1 MKESVIS
8 RLDVIKRTK
17 TMMGIAIVY
26 SLITFACLVGI
37 VVKTPILVEVILV
50 LAAFFLLLHYRRML
64 SYFKDIILLRIR
76 VFEGNVRKLVYG
88 VDYEGK
94 VRPVDYD
101 IYELVLNNGETLR
114 FPCEHKIFN
123 ICKDSRA
130 RFFFLESTLDIIKAE
145 LILNH

>member
-8 RLDVIKRTK
+8 RLDVIRRTK

-37 VVKTPILVEVILV
+37 VVKTPIFVEIVLV

-64 SYFKDIILLRIR
+64 SYFKDIVMLRIR

-88 VDYEGK
+88 IDYEGK
-94 VRPVDYD
+94 VCPVDYD
-101 IYELVLNNGETLR
+101 IYELVLNDGEKLR

-123 ICKDSRA
+123 ISRDSRA
-130 RFFFLESTLDIIKAE
+130 RFFFLESTLDIVKAE
-145 LILNH
+145 LISN